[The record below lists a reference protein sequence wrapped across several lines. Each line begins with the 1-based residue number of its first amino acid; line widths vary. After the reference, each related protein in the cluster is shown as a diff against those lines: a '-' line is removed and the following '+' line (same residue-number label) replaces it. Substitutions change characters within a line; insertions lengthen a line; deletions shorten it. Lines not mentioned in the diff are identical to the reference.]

1 LRVRVDKDRRHQPFS
16 AGRDVPIALQNNPL
30 DLKGRTATPSA
41 ARVFGL
47 RMCAVK
53 KSMNL
58 SDVRS
63 PGELLN
69 YDDAALAKAI
79 AAGVLTEVVQ

>member
-1 LRVRVDKDRRHQPFS
+1 
-16 AGRDVPIALQNNPL
+16 
-30 DLKGRTATPSA
+30 
-41 ARVFGL
+41 VFGL